1 MRFLYDWFEDLND
14 KKNYEIMMV
23 ADGTSRKIVKGITN
37 KEIRESYDEKSGYV
51 SKVGIDGK
59 YGFEIELEDYDNV
72 DLLRIRVNDEVPDY
86 IPNSNDEKETFEESS
101 GIYKFDS
108 VYYSKEVRTQYELKN
123 VKQST
128 TKLEDDGAFT
138 HRNIVEIYP
147 MYIQC

>member
-1 MRFLYDWFEDLND
+1 MYDWFEDLND
-14 KKNYEIMMV
+14 EKNYEIMMV

-86 IPNSNDEKETFEESS
+86 M
-101 GIYKFDS
+101 
-108 VYYSKEVRTQYELKN
+108 L
-123 VKQST
+123 
-128 TKLEDDGAFT
+128 
-138 HRNIVEIYP
+138 
-147 MYIQC
+147 M